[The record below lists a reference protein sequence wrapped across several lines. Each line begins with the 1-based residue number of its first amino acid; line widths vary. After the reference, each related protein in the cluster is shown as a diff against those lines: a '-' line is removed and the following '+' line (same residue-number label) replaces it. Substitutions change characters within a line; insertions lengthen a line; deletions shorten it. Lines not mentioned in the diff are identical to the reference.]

1 LDDDN
6 ELHCKCFERTGGK
19 LIKLKAGPDD
29 EKVKPQG
36 LKLPY
41 IIPAEVEA
49 YPPEVPTV
57 TECASSIENVTD
69 DDIGDDAAAPG
80 DVVIEEA
87 RGTRRPT

>member
-6 ELHCKCFERTGGK
+6 ELCCKCFERTGK

-41 IIPAEVEA
+41 IIPAEVLEA

-57 TECASSIENVTD
+57 TESASSIENVTD
-69 DDIGDDAAAPG
+69 DGIGDDAAPG
-80 DVVIEEA
+80 NVVIEEA
-87 RGTRRPT
+87 RGGQPDP